1 MVNEQQAHEAVV
13 DEVFKVAPPVG
24 VSTLSILGV
33 PLPDIIYLVT
43 LVYLLV
49 QIFCTLYKTYYVT
62 IHKGSQYPAHKDEES
77 KRERKDDNKNNATD

>member
-1 MVNEQQAHEAVV
+1 MMATPNNVTQQAHEAVV
-13 DEVFKVAPPVG
+13 DEVFKVVPPVG

-62 IHKGSQYPAHKDEES
+62 IHKDES
-77 KRERKDDNKNNATD
+77 KRERKDDNNAID

>member
-1 MVNEQQAHEAVV
+1 MTNPNNVTQQAHEAVV

-43 LVYLLV
+43 LIYLLV

-62 IHKGSQYPAHKDEES
+62 IHKDEE
-77 KRERKDDNKNNATD
+77 KAKKGEKEKNAID

>member
-1 MVNEQQAHEAVV
+1 MTNTNDINQQAYEAVV

-62 IHKGSQYPAHKDEES
+62 IHKDEEVKER
-77 KRERKDDNKNNATD
+77 KRERKDDNNANY

>member
-1 MVNEQQAHEAVV
+1 MATPNDNITQQANEAVV

-62 IHKGSQYPAHKDEES
+62 IHKES
-77 KRERKDDNKNNATD
+77 INKERESDNDNATD

>member
-1 MVNEQQAHEAVV
+1 MVNDKQAHEAVV

-62 IHKGSQYPAHKDEES
+62 IHKEETEANG
-77 KRERKDDNKNNATD
+77 KRKRKDDNNATD

>member
-1 MVNEQQAHEAVV
+1 MVNDKQAHEAVV

-43 LVYLLV
+43 LIYLLV

-62 IHKGSQYPAHKDEES
+62 IHKTEEEEKKKREKRKDES
-77 KRERKDDNKNNATD
+77 NNATD

>member
-1 MVNEQQAHEAVV
+1 MTNPNDVTQQAHEAVV

-62 IHKGSQYPAHKDEES
+62 IHKDEEAKE
-77 KRERKDDNKNNATD
+77 KRERKDDNNATD

>member
-1 MVNEQQAHEAVV
+1 MTNPNDVTQQAHEAVV

-62 IHKGSQYPAHKDEES
+62 IHKDEVKE
-77 KRERKDDNKNNATD
+77 RERKDDNNAID

>member
-1 MVNEQQAHEAVV
+1 MMTNPNNVTQQAHEAVV

-62 IHKGSQYPAHKDEES
+62 IHKEEVKE
-77 KRERKDDNKNNATD
+77 KRERKDDNNATD

>member
-1 MVNEQQAHEAVV
+1 MVNEQKAHEAVV
-13 DEVFKVAPPVG
+13 DEVFRVAPPVG

-62 IHKGSQYPAHKDEES
+62 IHKTTEEVKE
-77 KRERKDDNKNNATD
+77 KRERKDDNKDNAID

>member
-1 MVNEQQAHEAVV
+1 MATPNNVTQQAHEAVV

-43 LVYLLV
+43 LIYLLV

-62 IHKGSQYPAHKDEES
+62 IHKDEEF
-77 KRERKDDNKNNATD
+77 KKRKDDNNATD

>member
-1 MVNEQQAHEAVV
+1 MATTNDITQQAHEAVV

-43 LVYLLV
+43 LIYLLV

-62 IHKGSQYPAHKDEES
+62 IHKDEVNNRKDEG
-77 KRERKDDNKNNATD
+77 KNNATD

>member
-1 MVNEQQAHEAVV
+1 MVNDKQAHEAVV

-33 PLPDIIYLVT
+33 PIPDIIYLVT
-43 LVYLLV
+43 LIYLLV

-62 IHKGSQYPAHKDEES
+62 IHKTKEVK
-77 KRERKDDNKNNATD
+77 KRERKDDNNAID

>member
-1 MVNEQQAHEAVV
+1 MNNDNITQQAHEAVV

-62 IHKGSQYPAHKDEES
+62 IHKGSQYPAH
-77 KRERKDDNKNNATD
+77 REKGDRK

>member
-1 MVNEQQAHEAVV
+1 MVNDKQAHEAVV

-62 IHKGSQYPAHKDEES
+62 IHKDEVKE
-77 KRERKDDNKNNATD
+77 RERKDDNNATY

>member
-1 MVNEQQAHEAVV
+1 MMATPNNVTQQAHEAVV

-62 IHKGSQYPAHKDEES
+62 IHKEATSNNKERES
-77 KRERKDDNKNNATD
+77 DNDNATD

>member
-1 MVNEQQAHEAVV
+1 MATSNNVTQQANEAVV

-43 LVYLLV
+43 LIYLLV

-62 IHKGSQYPAHKDEES
+62 IHKDEEA
-77 KRERKDDNKNNATD
+77 KRERKDGNNAID

>member
-1 MVNEQQAHEAVV
+1 MNISSNNQQAHEAVV

-49 QIFCTLYKTYYVT
+49 QIFCTIYKTYYVT
-62 IHKGSQYPAHKDEES
+62 IHNNNNNKGDK
-77 KRERKDDNKNNATD
+77 K

>member
-1 MVNEQQAHEAVV
+1 MTNPNDITQQAHEAVV

-33 PLPDIIYLVT
+33 PLPDVIYLVT

-62 IHKGSQYPAHKDEES
+62 IHKEETEANG
-77 KRERKDDNKNNATD
+77 KRKRKDDNNATD

>member
-1 MVNEQQAHEAVV
+1 MVNDKQAHEAVV

-62 IHKGSQYPAHKDEES
+62 IHKTEEV
-77 KRERKDDNKNNATD
+77 KERERKDDNNATD

>member
-1 MVNEQQAHEAVV
+1 MMATPNNVTQQAHEAVV

-62 IHKGSQYPAHKDEES
+62 IHKTEEV
-77 KRERKDDNKNNATD
+77 KEREKRKDDNNAND

>member
-1 MVNEQQAHEAVV
+1 MVNEQQANEAVV

-43 LVYLLV
+43 LIYLLI
-49 QIFCTLYKTYYVT
+49 QIFCTIYKTYYVT
-62 IHKGSQYPAHKDEES
+62 IHKEEEEEF
-77 KRERKDDNKNNATD
+77 KKRKDDNNAID

>member
-1 MVNEQQAHEAVV
+1 MMATPNNVTQQAHEAVV

-33 PLPDIIYLVT
+33 PLPDIIYLAT
-43 LVYLLV
+43 LIYLLV

-62 IHKGSQYPAHKDEES
+62 IHKEEV
-77 KRERKDDNKNNATD
+77 KERERKEDNKDNATD

>member
-1 MVNEQQAHEAVV
+1 MTNPNNVTQQTHEAVV

-62 IHKGSQYPAHKDEES
+62 IHKTEEV
-77 KRERKDDNKNNATD
+77 KERERKDDNNAID

>member
-1 MVNEQQAHEAVV
+1 MVNDKQAHEAVV

-62 IHKGSQYPAHKDEES
+62 IHKTEEEEFKKRKDES
-77 KRERKDDNKNNATD
+77 NNATD

>member
-1 MVNEQQAHEAVV
+1 MMATPNNVTQQAHEAVV

-62 IHKGSQYPAHKDEES
+62 IHKTEES
-77 KRERKDDNKNNATD
+77 KRERKDDNNAND

>member
-1 MVNEQQAHEAVV
+1 MNIPSNNQQANEAVV

-62 IHKGSQYPAHKDEES
+62 IHKTEEMEANG
-77 KRERKDDNKNNATD
+77 KRKDDNNATD

>member
-1 MVNEQQAHEAVV
+1 MMATPNNVTQQAHEAVV

-62 IHKGSQYPAHKDEES
+62 IHKDEVKE
-77 KRERKDDNKNNATD
+77 RERKDDNNAND

>member
-1 MVNEQQAHEAVV
+1 MMATPNNVTQQAHEAVV

-43 LVYLLV
+43 LIYLLV

-62 IHKGSQYPAHKDEES
+62 IHKDEEV
-77 KRERKDDNKNNATD
+77 KERERKDDNNATD

>member
-1 MVNEQQAHEAVV
+1 MMATPNNVTQQAHEAVV

-62 IHKGSQYPAHKDEES
+62 IHKDEVKE
-77 KRERKDDNKNNATD
+77 RERKDEGKNNATD

>member
-1 MVNEQQAHEAVV
+1 MTNPDNVTQQAPEAVV

-62 IHKGSQYPAHKDEES
+62 IHKDEEV
-77 KRERKDDNKNNATD
+77 KKRKDDNNDNATD

>member
-1 MVNEQQAHEAVV
+1 MMTNPNNVTQQAHEAVV

-43 LVYLLV
+43 LIYLLV

-62 IHKGSQYPAHKDEES
+62 IHKDEEV
-77 KRERKDDNKNNATD
+77 KERERKDEGKNNATD

>member
-1 MVNEQQAHEAVV
+1 MVNDKQAHEAVV

-43 LVYLLV
+43 LIYLLV

-62 IHKGSQYPAHKDEES
+62 IHKDES
-77 KRERKDDNKNNATD
+77 KRERKDDNKDNAID

>member
-1 MVNEQQAHEAVV
+1 MATTNDITQQAHEAVV
-13 DEVFKVAPPVG
+13 DEVFKVTPPVG

-43 LVYLLV
+43 LIYLLV

-62 IHKGSQYPAHKDEES
+62 IHKDEVNNRKDEG
-77 KRERKDDNKNNATD
+77 KNNATD

>member
-1 MVNEQQAHEAVV
+1 MTNPNDVTQQAHEAVV

-43 LVYLLV
+43 LIYLLV

-62 IHKGSQYPAHKDEES
+62 IHKEETEANG
-77 KRERKDDNKNNATD
+77 KRKRKDDNNATD

>member
-1 MVNEQQAHEAVV
+1 MSEQQAHEAVV

-62 IHKGSQYPAHKDEES
+62 IHKDEEVKKREKRKDEH
-77 KRERKDDNKNNATD
+77 NAID

>member
-1 MVNEQQAHEAVV
+1 MVNDKQANEAVV

-43 LVYLLV
+43 LIYLLV

-62 IHKGSQYPAHKDEES
+62 IHKDEEV
-77 KRERKDDNKNNATD
+77 KERERKDEGKNNATD